1 MDQGDGPHWLRQTP
15 SVSLPGK
22 QSMSGKR
29 TPLARRVAPVA
40 LRLGTVA
47 CAPAPLPPAGPRVVT
62 HGVDPKVWAFLDA
75 NYAPGTWLSGNESS
89 VIVVPIRGSAT
100 FDLAVDTLT
109 TEVIRLDVSVNDLR
123 VPPGEV
129 PAGKHRTVF
138 RVPEG
143 AWRAGLNSLA
153 FQGIPRGAPF
163 CSAPAPRT
171 SGLVL
176 GRGR

>member
-1 MDQGDGPHWLRQTP
+1 MR
-15 SVSLPGK
+15 PG
-22 QSMSGKR
+22 R
-29 TPLARRVAPVA
+29 
-40 LRLGTVA
+40 
-47 CAPAPLPPAGPRVVT
+47 
-62 HGVDPKVWAFLDA
+62 
-75 NYAPGTWLSGNESS
+75 WLSGNESS

-143 AWRAGLNSLA
+143 AWRAGLKAGVSRY
-153 FQGIPRGAPF
+153 PRGRRSVQLLLREPV
-163 CSAPAPRT
+163 
-171 SGLVL
+171 G
-176 GRGR
+176 